1 MIRFGNLAAQIRPLF
16 FVAGISL
23 LLLLIFL
30 WWSESR
36 PPAPWTQ
43 AEKSILK
50 TLNLANL
57 PVLKPDPS
65 NAVADNLQAAKFG
78 KSLFFDTR
86 LSGNGEVA
94 CATCHQPQRR
104 FSDGLSKA
112 AAIGQSQRNTPS
124 IVGSA
129 YSPWLYW
136 DGRADSQWSQA
147 LSPLE
152 DPAEQG
158 SNRMYLARLI
168 SNDSLY
174 ANIYVEL
181 FGELPDFS
189 DSIRF
194 PENAG
199 PMSYPLWNQAWLNMT
214 AADQYLLSQVLA
226 NIGKV
231 LAAYE
236 RKLMPGPTRFDEYI
250 NASIYKDDSL
260 LAAQLFTAEEIEG
273 LRLFIGEAGCLQC
286 HNGPLFSNNE
296 FHNTGLLPFPGE
308 VPDQGRSKGVEILKN
323 DPFNCLG
330 PYSDAMSHQCE
341 EFTYMRTGSVV
352 LGSMRTPSLRNLGG
366 TAPYMHKGQLSTLAQ
381 VMEHYN
387 AAPLA
392 LIGHNET
399 KPLGLSKK
407 QLRQLEL
414 FLKTLDAPLSTADE
428 WLPKSD
434 PLTVEK
440 AAE

>member
-1 MIRFGNLAAQIRPLF
+1 MSRFGSIATQIKPII
-16 FVAGISL
+16 FVVGICF
-23 LLLLIFL
+23 LLLLILL

-36 PPAPWTQ
+36 PPPWTQ

-50 TLNLANL
+50 TLNIANL

-78 KSLFFDTR
+78 QLLFFDTR
-86 LSGNGEVA
+86 LSGNGKVA

-112 AAIGQSQRNTPS
+112 VALGQSQRNTPS

-136 DGRADSQWSQA
+136 DGRKDSQWSQA

-174 ANIYVEL
+174 SKTYVEL
-181 FGELPDFS
+181 FGELPDFNDTS
-189 DSIRF
+189 RF

-199 PMSYPLWNQAWLNMT
+199 PMPYPLWNQAWLNMT
-214 AADQYLLSQVLA
+214 AADQYLLSQVFA
-226 NIGKV
+226 NLGKV

-236 RKLMPGPTRFDEYI
+236 RKLMPGPARFDEYV
-250 NASIYKDDSL
+250 NAVLHEDDTL
-260 LAAQLFTAEEIEG
+260 PANELFNSQEIEG

-286 HNGPLFSNNE
+286 HNGPLLSNNE

-330 PYSDAMSHQCE
+330 PFSDEMSHQCQ

-392 LIGHNET
+392 LIGHNEA

-407 QLRQLEL
+407 QLGQLEL
-414 FLKTLDAPLSTADE
+414 FLNTLDAPLSTADE
-428 WLPKSD
+428 WLLKPDSST
-434 PLTVEK
+434 LGNFTE
-440 AAE
+440 

>member
-1 MIRFGNLAAQIRPLF
+1 MSRFGSIAAQIKPII
-16 FVAGISL
+16 FVVGICF
-23 LLLLIFL
+23 LLLLILL

-36 PPAPWTQ
+36 PPPWTQ

-50 TLNLANL
+50 TLNIANL

-78 KSLFFDTR
+78 QSLFFDTR
-86 LSGNGEVA
+86 LSGNGKVA

-112 AAIGQSQRNTPS
+112 VALGQSQRNTPS

-136 DGRADSQWSQA
+136 DGRKDSQWSQA

-273 LRLFIGEAGCLQC
+273 LRLFIGEGGCLQC

-330 PYSDAMSHQCE
+330 PHSDAMSHQCE

-428 WLPKSD
+428 WLLKPD

>member
-1 MIRFGNLAAQIRPLF
+1 MSRFGSIAAQIKPII
-16 FVAGISL
+16 FVVGICF
-23 LLLLIFL
+23 LLLLILL

-36 PPAPWTQ
+36 PRPWTQ

-50 TLNLANL
+50 TLNIANL

-65 NAVADNLQAAKFG
+65 NAVADNLHAAKFG
-78 KSLFFDTR
+78 QSLFFDTR
-86 LSGNGEVA
+86 LSGNGKVA

-112 AAIGQSQRNTPS
+112 VALGQSQRNTPS

-136 DGRADSQWSQA
+136 DGRKDSQWSQA

-168 SNDSLY
+168 SNDSFY
-174 ANIYVEL
+174 AKTYVEL
-181 FGELPDFS
+181 FGELPDFNDTS
-189 DSIRF
+189 RF

-214 AADQYLLSQVLA
+214 TADQYLLSQVFA
-226 NIGKV
+226 NLGKV

-236 RKLMPGPTRFDEYI
+236 RKLMPGPARFDEYV
-250 NASIYKDDSL
+250 NAVLHEDDTL
-260 LAAQLFTAEEIEG
+260 PANELFNSQEIEG

-286 HNGPLFSNNE
+286 HNGPLLSNNE

-330 PYSDAMSHQCE
+330 PFSDEMSHQCQ

-392 LIGHNET
+392 LIGHNEA

-407 QLRQLEL
+407 QLGQLEL
-414 FLKTLDAPLSTADE
+414 FLNTLDAPLSTADE
-428 WLPKSD
+428 WLLKPDSST
-434 PLTVEK
+434 LGNVTE
-440 AAE
+440 

>member
-1 MIRFGNLAAQIRPLF
+1 MSRFGSIAAQIKPII
-16 FVAGISL
+16 FVVGICF
-23 LLLLIFL
+23 LLLLILL

-36 PPAPWTQ
+36 PPPWTQ

-50 TLNLANL
+50 TLNIANL

-78 KSLFFDTR
+78 QSLFFDTR
-86 LSGNGEVA
+86 LSGNGKVA

-112 AAIGQSQRNTPS
+112 VALGQSQRNTPS

-136 DGRADSQWSQA
+136 DGRKDSQWSQA

-168 SNDSLY
+168 SNDSFY
-174 ANIYVEL
+174 AKTYVEL
-181 FGELPDFS
+181 FGELPDFNDTS
-189 DSIRF
+189 RF

-199 PMSYPLWNQAWLNMT
+199 PMPYPLWNQAWLNMT
-214 AADQYLLSQVLA
+214 TADQYLLSQVFA
-226 NIGKV
+226 NLGKV

-236 RKLMPGPTRFDEYI
+236 RKLMPGPARFDEYV
-250 NASIYKDDSL
+250 NAVLHEDDTL
-260 LAAQLFTAEEIEG
+260 PANELFNSQEIEG

-286 HNGPLFSNNE
+286 HNGPLLSNNE

-330 PYSDAMSHQCE
+330 PFSDEMSHQCQ
-341 EFTYMRTGSVV
+341 EFTYMRSGPVV

-392 LIGHNET
+392 LIGHNEA

-407 QLRQLEL
+407 QLGQLEL
-414 FLKTLDAPLSTADE
+414 FLNTLDAPLSTADE
-428 WLPKSD
+428 WLLKLDSST
-434 PLTVEK
+434 LGNVTE
-440 AAE
+440 

>member
-1 MIRFGNLAAQIRPLF
+1 M
-16 FVAGISL
+16 S
-23 LLLLIFL
+23 
-30 WWSESR
+30 
-36 PPAPWTQ
+36 
-43 AEKSILK
+43 K
-50 TLNLANL
+50 
-57 PVLKPDPS
+57 
-65 NAVADNLQAAKFG
+65 AVAL
-78 KSLFFDTR
+78 
-86 LSGNGEVA
+86 
-94 CATCHQPQRR
+94 
-104 FSDGLSKA
+104 
-112 AAIGQSQRNTPS
+112 GQSQRNTPS

-136 DGRADSQWSQA
+136 DGRKDSQWSQA

-174 ANIYVEL
+174 TKTYVEL
-181 FGELPDFS
+181 FGELPDFNDTS
-189 DSIRF
+189 RF

-199 PMSYPLWNQAWLNMT
+199 PMPYPLWNQAWLNMT
-214 AADQYLLSQVLA
+214 AADQYLLSQVFA
-226 NIGKV
+226 NLGKV

-236 RKLMPGPTRFDEYI
+236 RKLMPGPARFDEYV
-250 NASIYKDDSL
+250 NAVLHEDDTL
-260 LAAQLFTAEEIEG
+260 PAKELFNSQEIEG

-330 PYSDAMSHQCE
+330 PFSDEMSHECQ

-392 LIGHNET
+392 LIGHNEA

-407 QLRQLEL
+407 QLGQLEL
-414 FLKTLDAPLSTADE
+414 FLNTLDAPLSTADE
-428 WLPKSD
+428 WLLKPDSS
-434 PLTVEK
+434 TFGNVTE
-440 AAE
+440 

>member
-1 MIRFGNLAAQIRPLF
+1 MSRFGSIAAQIKPII
-16 FVAGISL
+16 FVVGICF
-23 LLLLIFL
+23 LLLLILL

-36 PPAPWTQ
+36 PPPWTQ
-43 AEKSILK
+43 AEKSILN
-50 TLNLANL
+50 TLNIANL

-65 NAVADNLQAAKFG
+65 NAVADNLHAAKFG
-78 KSLFFDTR
+78 QSLFFDTR
-86 LSGNGEVA
+86 LSGNGKVA

-112 AAIGQSQRNTPS
+112 VALGQSQRNTPS

-129 YSPWLYW
+129 YSPWVYW
-136 DGRADSQWSQA
+136 DGRKDSQWSQA

-168 SNDSLY
+168 SNDSFY
-174 ANIYVEL
+174 AKTYVEL
-181 FGELPDFS
+181 FGELPDFNDTS
-189 DSIRF
+189 RF

-214 AADQYLLSQVLA
+214 VADQYLLSQVFA
-226 NIGKV
+226 NLGKV

-236 RKLMPGPTRFDEYI
+236 RKLMPGPARFDEYV
-250 NASIYKDDSL
+250 NAVLHEDDTL
-260 LAAQLFTAEEIEG
+260 PAKELFNSQEIEG

-330 PYSDAMSHQCE
+330 PFSDEMSHQCQ

-392 LIGHNET
+392 LIGHNEA

-407 QLRQLEL
+407 QLGQLEL
-414 FLKTLDAPLSTADE
+414 FLNTLDAPLSTADE
-428 WLPKSD
+428 WLLKPDSST
-434 PLTVEK
+434 LGNVTE
-440 AAE
+440 